1 MAPRAVRSRT
11 NGPMDIVRLAMKKT
25 LKAEAIPS

>member
-1 MAPRAVRSRT
+1 MAPRAARSRT
-11 NGPMDIVRLAMKKT
+11 NGPMDIARLAMKKT